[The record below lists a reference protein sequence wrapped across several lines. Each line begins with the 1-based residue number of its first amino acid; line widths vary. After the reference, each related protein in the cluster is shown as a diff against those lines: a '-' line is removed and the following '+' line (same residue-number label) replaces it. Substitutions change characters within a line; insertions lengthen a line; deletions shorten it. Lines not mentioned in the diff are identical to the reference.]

1 MIGED
6 VATIHVRAV
15 TQTSRHVNVRII
27 PPVPGENMEIIV
39 YCFLF
44 YVLCEKPR
52 VFLSNNSVLT
62 DESKEPKKKF
72 VYIRQRQT

>member
-1 MIGED
+1 
-6 VATIHVRAV
+6 
-15 TQTSRHVNVRII
+15 
-27 PPVPGENMEIIV
+27 MEIIV

-62 DESKEPKKKF
+62 DESKELKKKNLYTLGNDKRKRSLYKF
-72 VYIRQRQT
+72 ALNAYVNI